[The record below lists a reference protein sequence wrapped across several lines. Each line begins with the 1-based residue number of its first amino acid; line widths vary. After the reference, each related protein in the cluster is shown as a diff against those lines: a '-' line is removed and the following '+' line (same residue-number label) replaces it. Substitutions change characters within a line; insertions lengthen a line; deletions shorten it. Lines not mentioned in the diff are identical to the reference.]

1 MSKQLTTSAID
12 RKNILNNSF
21 AVKHIQED
29 VGIRGF
35 LFEQEYIFT
44 SKQVATFFE
53 VDEKTIDR
61 YLSEYSEELRQNGY
75 EVISGKKLQKLK
87 ELFGRDINVPTKTT
101 FLGVFNFKAFLNL
114 AMLLV
119 ESEKARV
126 LRGFILDVLI
136 DVVSAK
142 TGGNSKYINQ
152 RDETYLLSWYVGENY
167 RKSFTNALKSFVD
180 MGNFKYAIY
189 TDKIYQSV
197 FKEKAR
203 QYRDILSLNQKEN
216 VRDTMYSEVLTTIS
230 MYENGLAHEMKK
242 KSDELNRKLKPEEVD
257 KIFTDFEN
265 NPAWIPQI
273 DMVRMKMASRDYG
286 LRLVEHPELKDY
298 IRPLDTIEF
307 ERFLGQ
313 KSKELSKRI
322 KEYQNVFKRLKNK

>member
-21 AVKHIQED
+21 AVQHIQND
-29 VGIRGF
+29 VGIKGL
-35 LFEQEYIFT
+35 LFDEEYIFT
-44 SKQVATFFE
+44 SRQVSTFFE

-61 YLSEYSEELRQNGY
+61 YLSDYSEELRQNGY
-75 EVISGKKLQKLK
+75 NVLSGKKLQKFK
-87 ELFGRDINVPTKTT
+87 EQFGRDINVPTKTT
-101 FLGVFNFKAFLNL
+101 VLGVFNFKAFLNL

-126 LRGFILDVLI
+126 LRGLILDVLI

-142 TGGNSKYINQ
+142 TGGNSKYVNQ
-152 RDETYLLSWYVGENY
+152 RDETYLLSLYVGENY
-167 RKSFTNALKSFVD
+167 RKSFTDALKNYVD

-203 QYRDILSLNQKEN
+203 QYREILSLNQKEN

-230 MYENGLAHEMKK
+230 MYENGLAHEIKK
-242 KSDELNRKLKPEEVD
+242 KFNQLTRKLVPEEVD
-257 KIFTDFEN
+257 EIFNDFES

-273 DMVRMKMASRDYG
+273 DMVRVKMASRDYG
-286 LRLVEHPELKDY
+286 LRLVEHPELKGY
-298 IRPLDTIEF
+298 IRPLDTVEF
-307 ERFLGQ
+307 EKFLGE

-322 KEYQNVFKRLKNK
+322 QEYQDVFKRLKDK